1 MLMRQPVALTE
12 NSSPRPLCETDSE
25 MSLFILFFVCAKIR
39 RTSDTSKLYNG
50 IFIRFATEFCGLS
63 AFCRKS
69 WGVSQQVEEE
79 NDGFLVL
86 HGNMLY
92 LCIRNKNKALFI
104 PIKVSSFFISIKLVL
119 VLVID

>member
-1 MLMRQPVALTE
+1 MNAKVHIFFEMR
-12 NSSPRPLCETDSE
+12 N
-25 MSLFILFFVCAKIR
+25 F
-39 RTSDTSKLYNG
+39 YNG
-50 IFIRFATEFCGLS
+50 ILSCIATQFCGLS
-63 AFCRKS
+63 AFCRKT

-79 NDGFLVL
+79 NDGFLAL

-119 VLVID
+119 VLVIN